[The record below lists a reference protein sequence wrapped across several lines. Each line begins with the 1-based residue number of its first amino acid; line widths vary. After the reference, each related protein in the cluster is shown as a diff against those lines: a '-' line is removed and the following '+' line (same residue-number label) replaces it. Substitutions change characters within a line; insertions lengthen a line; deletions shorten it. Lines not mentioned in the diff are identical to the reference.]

1 MAYTGKG
8 RPLSPRAGGGR
19 DLGTMSKMWGTAYV
33 QEVYSNALIGPGA
46 ILNPYGGEN
55 YFVDG
60 NVAATGDGLSWESPF
75 LTLAEAITAS
85 NTSIA
90 LTANRWWARRNQIFV
105 CGDQEI
111 DEDLT
116 ILPEKCDVIG
126 LGYDIYPYP
135 RIIGNHT
142 IAATRPTAGS
152 ANGCRFINCGF
163 IDESGTADLF
173 AVPAGCHGLSFIGC
187 HFLPKS
193 GGSAGKALE
202 ITNCSGV
209 RIVDSCI
216 DVLAGSMTN
225 IYAVGISIEGT
236 SSIHDLVIEN
246 CHITATEGITIANG
260 TLMGSMIRNCVIR
273 ATGECIDDD
282 SDDVQVVSNMLIS
295 DANATEAGAGVVD
308 CNTALAVGNRVT
320 CGDHLNA
327 PWPLQG
333 TLAG

>member
-1 MAYTGKG
+1 MAFLEELSVG
-8 RPLSPRAGGGR
+8 RLHYRTLDPDPMG
-19 DLGTMSKMWGTAYV
+19 
-33 QEVYSNALIGPGA
+33 
-46 ILNPYGGEN
+46 NPYGGED

-60 NVAATGDGLSWESPF
+60 NVATTGDGLSWATAF

-85 NTSIA
+85 NASIA
-90 LTANRWWARRNQIFV
+90 LAHNRWWARRNRIFV

-126 LGYDIYPYP
+126 YGSDLYPFP
-135 RIIGNHT
+135 RILGNHT

-152 ANGCRFINCGF
+152 ASACRFINCGF
-163 IDESGTADLF
+163 TDTDGTADVF
-173 AVPAGCHGLSFIGC
+173 AVPAGCHGLQFIGC
-187 HFLPKS
+187 TFTPKA

-202 ITNCSGV
+202 ITNCAHV
-209 RIVDSCI
+209 RII
-216 DVLAGSMTN
+216 DCNIVVGDGSMTN
-225 IYAVGISIEGT
+225 IFASGISIEGT
-236 SSIHDLVIEN
+236 SAIHDLRIEN

-260 TLMGSMIRNCVIR
+260 TLMGSLIRNNVIR

-282 SDDVQVVSNMLIS
+282 SDDVQVVGNMLIS
-295 DANATEAGAGVVD
+295 DAAAAETGAGVVD
-308 CNTALAVGNRVT
+308 CNTSLAVGNRIT
-320 CGDHLNA
+320 CSDHLNA